1 MFSNRNLKNKN
12 PNIRIIL
19 RIVLKIYLCPKEIF
33 HSECRNERDFEN
45 TSAKTQ
51 ERNMIDP

>member
-12 PNIRIIL
+12 PNVTIIL
-19 RIVLKIYLCPKEIF
+19 RIVLKIYLCPKETF
-33 HSECRNERDFEN
+33 HSGCLNEWDFEN

-51 ERNMIDP
+51 DRNMIDP